1 VFNSCASVCTHTTV
15 NQHIEHNRYTCY
27 GHYLNVTEAHQP
39 LTFTT
44 THFLPVY
51 FLPLHFL
58 PLQLHIP
65 MSYLFSLQ
73 LWGAWR
79 FPIMSYPF
87 YKHVMYGKCRFEE
100 NLIEVCAGDKIR
112 TIILKSTDK
121 IGYPF
126 LLNVF
131 SPHFVFCFRNCLFFF
146 STTLAR
152 LILIPKLSSSSD
164 HLWV

>member
-1 VFNSCASVCTHTTV
+1 MFNSCASVCTHTTV

-100 NLIEVCAGDKIR
+100 NLIEVCAGVRRQNTHHYTQIHRQDWLPLPAQCFF
-112 TIILKSTDK
+112 TSFC
-121 IGYPF
+121 F
-126 LLNVF
+126 LLQ
-131 SPHFVFCFRNCLFFF
+131 
-146 STTLAR
+146 
-152 LILIPKLSSSSD
+152 KLSLLLFYNVSPSNTNS
-164 HLWV
+164 